1 MPSQIKYLFIFNHS
15 NIKNNFSF
23 GYSLRKGILF
33 LLSLCYIY
41 ILCFL
46 TFAIL
51 SMENKLIVLTKFF
64 VFTILDFFSFHFL
77 LKSTNTFS
85 YRHAKKGLIILNL
98 SIFLHILLLIM
109 KFIIFFNFQSKI
121 SFFNFPFLKFSDH
134 SEYYELFYIGI
145 QMYFYHIGF
154 SYTTQLSFGNDALV
168 DGQEFDKYIENL
180 AMGNS
185 DDKSRI
191 SDNSFNNKMN
201 FNYISNENINYNQ
214 REKDKTKNINLI
226 NLKRDYIN
234 SENSD
239 MFN

>member
-1 MPSQIKYLFIFNHS
+1 MPSQIKYLFIFKYS
-15 NIKNNFSF
+15 NIKNDFSF

-33 LLSLCYIY
+33 LLSVSYIY

-51 SMENKLIVLTKFF
+51 SMENKLIVLNKFLI
-64 VFTILDFFSFHFL
+64 FTILDFFGFHFF

-85 YRHAKKGLIILNL
+85 YRHAKKGLSILNV
-98 SIFLHILLLIM
+98 SIFLHLLLFIL
-109 KFIIFFNFQSKI
+109 KFIIFYYFQLKI
-121 SFFNFPFLKFSDH
+121 SFLNFPFLKFSDH
-134 SEYYELFYIGI
+134 SEYYELIYIGI
-145 QMYFYHIGF
+145 QLYFYHIGF

-180 AMGNS
+180 AMGNL

-201 FNYISNENINYNQ
+201 FNYLSNEKINNNY
-214 REKDKTKNINLI
+214 RENDKNKNINLI
-226 NLKRDYIN
+226 NIKRDYIN

-239 MFN
+239 MYS